1 MDITSQILNTIY
13 IEEIR
18 EKEGGTYGVVTNGEI
33 SNVPNDRASLEVYF
47 KTGSEKREHLTNMAI
62 DLLHQYA
69 EKGPR
74 QEDLDKV
81 REYMQKKYV
90 ENQKENAYWS
100 NLMLNYLLDGYDGN
114 KDYMDVLNSITVD
127 DLKKFLKNLLKQG
140 NVIEVSM
147 IGVK

>member
-1 MDITSQILNTIY
+1 
-13 IEEIR
+13 
-18 EKEGGTYGVVTNGEI
+18 
-33 SNVPNDRASLEVYF
+33 
-47 KTGSEKREHLTNMAI
+47 MAI